1 MSRVT
6 EAYPE
11 VFAGL
16 ETDVRRRVVLALGT
30 SPDGSLPVVDDV
42 TDLVDR
48 ICTGGWPGLIDA
60 RPGDARRW
68 LRDYLDDAI
77 HVDLT
82 DFGPRRRDP
91 QTVRRALAAL
101 ARHLE
106 GSST

>member
-48 ICTGGWPGLIDA
+48 ICGRISFEEYL
-60 RPGDARRW
+60 RR
-68 LRDYLDDAI
+68 
-77 HVDLT
+77 
-82 DFGPRRRDP
+82 GRRR
-91 QTVRRALAAL
+91 RRLSAGATS
-101 ARHLE
+101 RSRPE
-106 GSST
+106 PSSA